1 MSRRLLSLPLIAF
14 IGLLLFSLGGTI
26 ALSFMVFQLNISAI
40 QRLVLMMAGSGILTT
55 LTGLGLYRLGVF
67 GWLPSIFW
75 TMGII
80 VLTTTGIV
88 MLNIWMLTQVMFI
101 SSAYLSITSSVLI
114 FAGLAALG
122 VGYFITRSMTDRLGT
137 LSEGAE
143 RIARG
148 DLTTR
153 VEVRGRD
160 EISRLTQSFNA
171 MAQDLQAVDE
181 EKAKLEQTR
190 RNLVAWV
197 SHDLRTP
204 LASMRLMLEALVDN
218 IVKDPETQKRYL
230 DNTLNEI
237 HNLDQLI
244 DSLFELAQL
253 DIKDIPLDYM
263 TFSLSE
269 LLSDIVSSFSAK
281 LERKQIKLT
290 CTIHPQ
296 ADIITA
302 APDKIQR
309 VLVNLLDNAIKYTPA
324 GHNIRVTTSPAPPH
338 IHVTVANTGVTIP
351 EEQLPKL
358 FDSFYRGEK
367 SRRQTDGERGAGLG
381 LAIARGFVEAHG
393 GRIWAASENN
403 ETSITFTL
411 PQIS

>member
-1 MSRRLLSLPLIAF
+1 
-14 IGLLLFSLGGTI
+14 
-26 ALSFMVFQLNISAI
+26 
-40 QRLVLMMAGSGILTT
+40 
-55 LTGLGLYRLGVF
+55 
-67 GWLPSIFW
+67 
-75 TMGII
+75 
-80 VLTTTGIV
+80 
-88 MLNIWMLTQVMFI
+88 MLTQVMFI
-101 SSAYLSITSSVLI
+101 SSAYLSITSSVLL

-153 VEVRGRD
+153 VEVQGRD

-204 LASMRLMLEALVDN
+204 LASMRLMLEALVDG
-218 IVKDPETQKRYL
+218 IVQDPETQKRYL

-253 DIKDIPLDYM
+253 DIKDIQLDYT

-269 LLSDIVSSFSAK
+269 LLSDIVSSASAK
-281 LERKQIKLT
+281 LERKQIRLT

-324 GHNIRVTTSPAPPH
+324 GHSIRVASSPAPQG
-338 IHVTVANTGVTIP
+338 IQITMTNTGVTIP

-358 FDSFYRGEK
+358 FDSFYRGEN

-393 GRIWAASENN
+393 GRIWAASAGN

-411 PQIS
+411 PQTP

>member
-1 MSRRLLSLPLIAF
+1 MTHRLLSIPLLAF

-26 ALSFMVFQLNISAI
+26 ALSLMVFQLNITAI

-75 TMGII
+75 TIGII

-88 MLNIWMLTQVMFI
+88 MLNIWMLTQAMFI
-101 SSAYLSITSSVLI
+101 SSAYLSVTSSVLL
-114 FAGLAALG
+114 FAGLTALG
-122 VGYFITRSMTDRLGT
+122 VGYFITRSMTDRLRT

-148 DLTTR
+148 DLSTR
-153 VEVRGRD
+153 VEVQGRD

-171 MAQDLQAVDE
+171 MAKDLQAVDE
-181 EKAKLEQTR
+181 EKAKLELTR

-218 IVKDPETQKRYL
+218 IVPDEETQKRYL

-253 DIKDIPLDYM
+253 DIKDIQLDYM

-269 LLSDIVSSFSAK
+269 LLSDIVSSASAK
-281 LERKQIKLT
+281 LERKQISLN
-290 CTIHPQ
+290 CTIHPE
-296 ADIITA
+296 ADIVTA

-309 VLVNLLDNAIKYTPA
+309 VLMNLLDNAIKYTPSGQSIA
-324 GHNIRVTTSPAPPH
+324 VRTSPTPEGTQV
-338 IHVTVANTGVTIP
+338 IVTNTGITIP
-351 EEQLPKL
+351 PEQLPKL
-358 FDSFYRGEK
+358 FESFYRGES
-367 SRRQTDGERGAGLG
+367 SRTQTDGERGAGLG
-381 LAIARGFVEAHG
+381 LAIARGFVEAHS
-393 GRIWAASENN
+393 GRIWATSRND
-403 ETSITFTL
+403 ETSITFTI
-411 PQIS
+411 PHQQ